1 MLFNFLTQ
9 IGTLMCIL
17 LFFFFFVPFH
27 FLFLPV
33 LFFFFFLKEGA
44 SVQQKGELAG
54 PVLEQQNGMEQSCPD
69 LQDVVPFLKGDEIL
83 PNQKY
88 FLHWHLT
95 SHVA

>member
-17 LFFFFFVPFH
+17 LFFFCSVSFSVFTCA
-27 FLFLPV
+27 
-33 LFFFFFLKEGA
+33 FFFFLKEGA
-44 SVQQKGELAG
+44 SVQQNGELAG

-69 LQDVVPFLKGDEIL
+69 LQDVVPFLNGDEIL

-88 FLHWHLT
+88 FLH
-95 SHVA
+95 